1 MLALYF
7 KLPKPRTHCISRSWN
22 NFGSNFA
29 YLETGVYI
37 YIYTRGYKFDEIVL
51 QKHCDIIG
59 IESF

>member
-7 KLPKPRTHCISRSWN
+7 KLPKPRTLYSRSWN

-29 YLETGVYI
+29 YLEIGV
-37 YIYTRGYKFDEIVL
+37 YTRGHKL
-51 QKHCDIIG
+51 QEHCVIIG

>member
-7 KLPKPRTHCISRSWN
+7 KLPKPRTLYSRSWN

-29 YLETGVYI
+29 YLETV
-37 YIYTRGYKFDEIVL
+37 YTRGHNFDEIVL
-51 QKHCDIIG
+51 QKHCVIIG